1 MLFCVL
7 QELQGGCFT
16 QFLYYP
22 GLSQQC
28 NCLESA
34 TCSELYIPDIPLCG
48 WLGSKHQLTNSKLS
62 EWVLQSCFKLP
73 RTKVLDQASG
83 LEETK
88 KKEKKKEKRLDHGFW
103 IEHSP
108 CVLFTQG
115 ALCPM
120 SCVCTQVPAGWS
132 VGGDR
137 SAGSVF
143 DDPPLYIHTH
153 FVYCTNRAQLHD
165 TLCVCVWVQQHC
177 VWNQNL
183 GNSEWC
189 FLQKSRSTFA
199 LNADSLS

>member
-62 EWVLQSCFKLP
+62 ECLAVMLQTAQNQGAWPS
-73 RTKVLDQASG
+73 QWSWG
-83 LEETK
+83 N

-115 ALCPM
+115 ALCLM

-143 DDPPLYIHTH
+143 DDPPLDIHTH

-165 TLCVCVWVQQHC
+165 TLCVCVYECSNIVFEIKIWAT
-177 VWNQNL
+177 QNGAFFRRVDRHL
-183 GNSEWC
+183 
-189 FLQKSRSTFA
+189 L
-199 LNADSLS
+199 